1 MSRVLLVLAHGS
13 RVEKSNQE
21 IIDFTAHLSDRI
33 KSLFDRV
40 EPCFLELTAPR
51 FKDTLSMVAEE
62 GAEEIVIYPHFLA
75 EGRHV
80 RDDIPKVVTRF
91 EKQYP
96 KVTVKVE
103 PYLGQQSA
111 LLDFVANCLS

>member
-21 IIDFTAHLSDRI
+21 IIDFSDQLSEKIHSSFDRI
-33 KSLFDRV
+33 

-51 FKDTLSMVAEE
+51 FKDIIAQVAED
-62 GAEEIVIYPHFLA
+62 GATEVVIYPHFLA

-80 RDDIPKVVTRF
+80 RDDIPKVVQRF
-91 EKQYP
+91 QKHYP
-96 KVTVKVE
+96 EVVVKVE
-103 PYLGQQSA
+103 PYLGQQTA